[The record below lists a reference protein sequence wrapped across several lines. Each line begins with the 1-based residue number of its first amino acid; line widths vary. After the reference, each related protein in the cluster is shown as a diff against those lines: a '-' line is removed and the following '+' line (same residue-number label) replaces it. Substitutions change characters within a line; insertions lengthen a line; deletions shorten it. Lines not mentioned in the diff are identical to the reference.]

1 MRFKLRTL
9 LVIFMLTSAACCWL
23 GSRYIKWKK
32 EQRLLT
38 DLETGISFA
47 EFVPMPHR
55 QRDDLYERYPPD
67 RLLEYAKHY
76 SSIAVNEPS
85 RSVSA
90 RIAAAALAHYGSR
103 YDWDGKEFIQKEDP
117 VRLAQL
123 YVESGIEPLASAST
137 WVLMR
142 HYRFSDDLASSQAQF
157 CRAEFEDGFDAD
169 NPIDVY
175 VLVTEVYSDFFYS
188 DGHDLIAQN
197 WPKPDH
203 PWGWKLPDTASH
215 TYQDKVDAMRQV
227 LPEAAEL
234 YASILEV
241 YRKCNGEP
249 SVAQMKDLHQLE
261 RGVIDALDK
270 HAVFRFMIKH
280 SEDFKSQSEWFY
292 VNEN

>member
-9 LVIFMLTSAACCWL
+9 LVIFVLISAACCWF

-32 EQRLLT
+32 EQRLLA
-38 DLETGISFA
+38 DLETGVSFA

-85 RSVSA
+85 QSVSA
-90 RIAAAALAHYGSR
+90 RIAAAALAQYGSR
-103 YDWDGKEFIQKEDP
+103 YDRERKEFVQKEDA
-117 VRLAQL
+117 VRLAEQ
-123 YVESGIEPLASAST
+123 YVESGIEPLASAAT

-175 VLVTEVYSDFFYS
+175 VLVTEVYSDFYYS
-188 DGHDLIAQN
+188 DGEDLIAQN

-203 PWGWKLPDTASH
+203 PWGWNLPDTASH
-215 TYQDKVDAMRQV
+215 TYQDKVDALRQV
-227 LPEAAEL
+227 LPEAAEF

-241 YRKCNGEP
+241 FRKCNGNP
-249 SVAQMKDLHQLE
+249 SAAQRKELHQME

-270 HAVFRFMIKH
+270 YAIFRFMIKH
-280 SEDFKSQSEWFY
+280 SEDFKSQSEWFSD
-292 VNEN
+292 EN